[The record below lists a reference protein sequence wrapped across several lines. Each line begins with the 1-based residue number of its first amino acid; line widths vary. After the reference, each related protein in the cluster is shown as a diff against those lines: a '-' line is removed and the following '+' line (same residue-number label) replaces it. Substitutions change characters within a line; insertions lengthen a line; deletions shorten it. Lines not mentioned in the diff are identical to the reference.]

1 MEMEQRG
8 RKFQQDFEDL
18 QTKLKAQKDQE
29 LKDLK
34 EKYEKQ
40 IQELKQRAASD
51 QEFLKSELERRIKTL
66 QE

>member
-40 IQELKQRAASD
+40 I
-51 QEFLKSELERRIKTL
+51 
-66 QE
+66 